1 MQLIEIR
8 DVTKRYNNGVTALC
22 DINLN
27 ISKGE
32 FVFVIGA
39 SGSGKSTLIKLL
51 YRQEKPTRGEV
62 YVGGINVAKLR
73 NGRVY
78 KLRRKLGIVFQDYKL
93 LPKKTVFENIAFAL
107 EVVSEKS
114 AIIRKRVREV
124 LKDKKMTQYKLGQQT
139 GLYHSTLTDILNC
152 KYQTPNFKN
161 MALIIRELGMSM
173 QEFFDSKLFDFSNLE
188 ID

>member
-1 MQLIEIR
+1 M
-8 DVTKRYNNGVTALC
+8 K
-22 DINLN
+22 LN
-27 ISKGE
+27 
-32 FVFVIGA
+32 
-39 SGSGKSTLIKLL
+39 
-51 YRQEKPTRGEV
+51 Q
-62 YVGGINVAKLR
+62 
-73 NGRVY
+73 
-78 KLRRKLGIVFQDYKL
+78 
-93 LPKKTVFENIAFAL
+93 AFAL
-107 EVVSEKS
+107 
-114 AIIRKRVREV
+114 RVREV